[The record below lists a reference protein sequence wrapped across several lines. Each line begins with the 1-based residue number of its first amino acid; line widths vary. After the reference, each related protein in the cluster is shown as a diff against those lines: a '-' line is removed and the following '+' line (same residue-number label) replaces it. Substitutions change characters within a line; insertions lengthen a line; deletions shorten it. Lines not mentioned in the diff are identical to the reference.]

1 MTLGKLFEVYREH
14 YTAFGA
20 YPVVG
25 RPYPRESATAPPN
38 YWSVLGAWIDE
49 GPEGLDDGEVLIRVG
64 EQDYD
69 GPPLEQSITI
79 AELID
84 LLAEHE
90 ASRSDWPLEMTSACS
105 RDENLEGSASDESVE
120 RSACEDGSDVSG
132 EVISGEDTEGLGD
145 DDLDDEEADDDD
157 DDWSVTLMRI
167 DYPVIGIGIDDDAPM
182 IVLFW

>member
-38 YWSVLGAWIDE
+38 YWPVLGAWIDE

-64 EQDYD
+64 EEDSKE
-69 GPPLEQSITI
+69 PPLAESITI
-79 AELID
+79 AELIE
-84 LLAEHE
+84 LLAKHE
-90 ASRSDWPLEMTSACS
+90 ASCSDWPLEMTSAS
-105 RDENLEGSASDESVE
+105 GRDDDLEGSASDEALEIVD
-120 RSACEDGSDVSG
+120 CEDSGEASG
-132 EVISGEDTEGLGD
+132 EVITGD
-145 DDLDDEEADDDD
+145 DGNRDNEEADDGEGDD

-167 DYPVIGIGIDDDAPM
+167 DYPVIGVGIDDDPPM